1 MPESK
6 SCPANWT
13 QSADSPQSTPVHA
26 PRSKKPRLDKRVQS
40 GYSRSEEL
48 IFVPQ
53 SDRRESLEMQK
64 IAIVIL
70 AIILFSGCRKDN
82 RQAMEDEL
90 DALFSSEDD
99 YKQMVSH
106 ARNEIPLNFTV
117 RQTPPEVYCKDLI
130 DVAAEIRPYHDF
142 LAEPP
147 FSFCIFQR
155 DHFKIAVLQ
164 HGDDMDFFIQY
175 EGEEW
180 EWRGSNSNGWISCDP
195 CFSSGAAAHDPLN

>member
-1 MPESK
+1 M
-6 SCPANWT
+6 
-13 QSADSPQSTPVHA
+13 
-26 PRSKKPRLDKRVQS
+26 
-40 GYSRSEEL
+40 
-48 IFVPQ
+48 FVPQ

-64 IAIVIL
+64 TAIVIL
-70 AIILFSGCRKDN
+70 AIVLFSGCRKDH

-99 YKQMVSH
+99 YKQLVSH

-130 DVAAEIRPYHDF
+130 DVAAERDF
-142 LAEPP
+142 LAELP

-155 DHFKIAVLQ
+155 DHYKIAVLQ
-164 HGDDMDFFIQY
+164 HGDDMDLFIQY

-180 EWRGSNSNGWISCDP
+180 EWRGVKTNGWVYADP